1 MNAAS
6 SPLNLLMPVY
16 TQVPRLGNAPQ
27 TRNWMNLDVVLI
39 TGRTALAAESNKNTK
54 EGLMTNEELYLAVAL
69 NGWKGNLERADKM
82 FSGLSDQEV
91 LKEIAPGKNRLIYL
105 WGHLTATHDAM
116 LPLLG
121 IGQRLHPEFDVAFIS
136 NPDKSQAGIPS
147 VELVRKALREVNG
160 RLFEGFASLSAA
172 DWLKKH
178 GAVSEEDFLKEPL
191 RNRLAILLSRTNHL
205 AYHLGQTALRS
216 K

>member
-1 MNAAS
+1 
-6 SPLNLLMPVY
+6 
-16 TQVPRLGNAPQ
+16 
-27 TRNWMNLDVVLI
+27 
-39 TGRTALAAESNKNTK
+39 
-54 EGLMTNEELYLAVAL
+54 MTNEELFLTVTL
-69 NGWKGNLERADKM
+69 NGWKGYIEKADKM
-82 FSGLSDQEV
+82 FSGLSEEEL

-121 IGQRLHPEFDVAFIS
+121 IGRRLHPEFDVAFIAT
-136 NPDKSQAGIPS
+136 PDRKQAEIPS
-147 VELVRKALREVNG
+147 IELVRKAWREVND
-160 RLFEGFASLSAA
+160 RLFEAFASLSAA

-178 GAVSEEDFLKEPL
+178 GAVSEEAFAKEPL

-205 AYHLGQTALRS
+205 AYHLGQTALRP

>member
-1 MNAAS
+1 
-6 SPLNLLMPVY
+6 
-16 TQVPRLGNAPQ
+16 
-27 TRNWMNLDVVLI
+27 LDVVLI
-39 TGRTALAAESNKNTK
+39 AGLIAEVADPIKPKK
-54 EGLMTNEELYLAVAL
+54 EAIMTNEESYLAVAL
-69 NGWKGNLERADKM
+69 NGWKGNIERADKM

-121 IGQRLHPEFDVAFIS
+121 IGRRLHPEFDVAFIS
-136 NPDKSQAGIPS
+136 NPDKTPAEIPS
-147 VELVRKALREVNG
+147 VDLVRKAWREING

-178 GAVSEEDFLKEPL
+178 GAVSEEVFVKEPL

-205 AYHLGQTALRS
+205 AYHLGQTALRP

>member
-1 MNAAS
+1 MN
-6 SPLNLLMPVY
+6 LDV
-16 TQVPRLGNAPQ
+16 VI
-27 TRNWMNLDVVLI
+27 NLDVVLI
-39 TGRTALAAESNKNTK
+39 TGLIAEVADPIKTK
-54 EGLMTNEELYLAVAL
+54 KEAIMTNEELYLAVAL
-69 NGWKGNLERADKM
+69 NGWKGNIERADKM

-91 LKEIAPGKNRLIYL
+91 LNEIAPGKNRLIYV

-121 IGQRLHPEFDVAFIS
+121 IGRRLHPEFDVAFVS
-136 NPDKSQAGIPS
+136 NPDKSQAEIPS
-147 VELVRKALREVNG
+147 VELVRKAWREVNG
-160 RLFEGFASLSAA
+160 RLFEGFASPSAA

-178 GAVSEEDFLKEPL
+178 GAVSEEAFAKEPL

-205 AYHLGQTALRS
+205 AYHLGQTALRP

>member
-1 MNAAS
+1 MN
-6 SPLNLLMPVY
+6 LDV
-16 TQVPRLGNAPQ
+16 VI
-27 TRNWMNLDVVLI
+27 NLDVVLI
-39 TGRTALAAESNKNTK
+39 PGLTAKVGDPIKTQRET
-54 EGLMTNEELYLAVAL
+54 LMTNEELFLAVAL
-69 NGWKGNLERADKM
+69 NGWKGNIERADKM
-82 FSGLSDQEV
+82 FSGLSEEEL

-121 IGQRLHPEFDVAFIS
+121 FGRRRHPEFDVAFIS
-136 NPDKSQAGIPS
+136 NPDKTPAGVPS
-147 VELVRKALREVNG
+147 AELVRKSWIEVNA
-160 RLFEGFASLSAA
+160 RLFEGFVSLSAA
-172 DWLKKH
+172 DWLRKH

-205 AYHLGQTALRS
+205 AYHLGQTALRP

>member
-1 MNAAS
+1 MN
-6 SPLNLLMPVY
+6 VD
-16 TQVPRLGNAPQ
+16 VV
-27 TRNWMNLDVVLI
+27 MNLDVALTTGI
-39 TGRTALAAESNKNTK
+39 TVEVTDPIKTQRET
-54 EGLMTNEELYLAVAL
+54 LMTNEELYIAVAL
-69 NGWKGNLERADKM
+69 NGWMGNIERAAKM
-82 FSGLSDQEV
+82 FSGLSDQEL

-121 IGQRLHPEFDVAFIS
+121 IGRRLHPEFDVAFIS
-136 NPDKSQAGIPS
+136 NPDKTQAGIPS
-147 VELVRKALREVNG
+147 VELIRKAWREINDK
-160 RLFEGFASLSAA
+160 LFEGFASLSAA

-178 GAVSEEDFLKEPL
+178 GAVSEEAFVKEPL

-205 AYHLGQTALRS
+205 AYHLGQAALRP

>member
-1 MNAAS
+1 
-6 SPLNLLMPVY
+6 
-16 TQVPRLGNAPQ
+16 
-27 TRNWMNLDVVLI
+27 
-39 TGRTALAAESNKNTK
+39 
-54 EGLMTNEELYLAVAL
+54 MTSEELYLAVAL
-69 NGWKGNLERADKM
+69 NSWNGNIERADKM
-82 FSGLSDQEV
+82 FSGLNDQEL

-121 IGQRLHPEFDVAFIS
+121 FGRRLHPEFDVAFIS
-136 NPDKSQAGIPS
+136 NPDRTQAEIPS
-147 VELVRKALREVNG
+147 VELVRKAWREVNG
-160 RLFEGFASLSAA
+160 RLLKGFASLSAA

-178 GAVSEEDFLKEPL
+178 GAVSEEDFAKEPL

-205 AYHLGQTALRS
+205 AYHLGQTALRP

>member
-1 MNAAS
+1 
-6 SPLNLLMPVY
+6 
-16 TQVPRLGNAPQ
+16 
-27 TRNWMNLDVVLI
+27 MNLDVVMNPDVVLI
-39 TGRTALAAESNKNTK
+39 PCLTAEFADPIKTQK
-54 EGLMTNEELYLAVAL
+54 ETLMTNEELFLAVAL
-69 NGWKGNLERADKM
+69 NGWKGNIERADKM
-82 FSGLSDQEV
+82 FSGLSEEEL
-91 LKEIAPGKNRLIYL
+91 LKEVAPGKNRLIYL
-105 WGHLTATHDAM
+105 WGHLTAVHDAM

-121 IGQRLHPEFDVAFIS
+121 FGRRRHPEFDVAFIS
-136 NPDKSQAGIPS
+136 NPDNTQADVPS
-147 VELVRKALREVNG
+147 GELVREAWTEVNA
-160 RLFEGFASLSAA
+160 RLLEGFASLSAA